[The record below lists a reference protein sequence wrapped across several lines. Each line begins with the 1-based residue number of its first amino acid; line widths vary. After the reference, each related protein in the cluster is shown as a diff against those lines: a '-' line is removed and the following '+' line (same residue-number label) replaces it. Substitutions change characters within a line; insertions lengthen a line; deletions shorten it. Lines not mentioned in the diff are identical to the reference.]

1 MRERLCTGTT
11 ASFRHKNPSGDTF
24 ALHEVYYD
32 EAGKPAQWTDEP
44 ECGHFDSVEELIEA
58 IEQMLRDAKLCAED
72 ILDFDAQLKG
82 HLDAETS

>member
-1 MRERLCTGTT
+1 MHWNYRI
-11 ASFRHKNPSGDTF
+11 FRHSNPSGATF

-44 ECGHFDSVEELIEA
+44 ECGHFDSVDELIQA

-72 ILDFDAQLKG
+72 ILDFDAKP
-82 HLDAETS
+82 LDPSARA